1 MSSKTSRTALKSEA
15 ETKSRAETED
25 VEELQVPTAYD
36 RLPAVIST
44 FPAVFHDLEIEQ
56 RYWKTNS
63 CALDVSRVKL
73 TFWIFRDRREI
84 DEQRVKDLR
93 VAANTLLLRVE
104 REEQARIDA
113 DLSVEKI
120 YQQGIATMYKNVRAP
135 MRSDFAAIGAEI
147 VISNERLALAM

>member
-1 MSSKTSRTALKSEA
+1 M
-15 ETKSRAETED
+15 
-25 VEELQVPTAYD
+25 
-36 RLPAVIST
+36 
-44 FPAVFHDLEIEQ
+44 
-56 RYWKTNS
+56 
-63 CALDVSRVKL
+63 
-73 TFWIFRDRREI
+73 
-84 DEQRVKDLR
+84 
-93 VAANTLLLRVE
+93 AANTLLLRVE